1 MGGMIVYDKFVW
13 MWCQLLASS
22 AMIRE
27 LSRWLSGKN
36 LPANAG
42 DTGGVG
48 LIPGLGRPPG
58 GENGNPFQHP
68 CQEVP

>member
-1 MGGMIVYDKFVW
+1 MGGMIVYDKFIW

-48 LIPGLGRPPG
+48 LIPGLAR
-58 GENGNPFQHP
+58 
-68 CQEVP
+68 